1 MDSDTIAVK
10 APSEVETSADSEAA
24 LRKCGEASEEPS
36 LGEKGMAAEVLDS
49 GRGEKT
55 PAPSRR
61 LRGRPT
67 GITKNRPTTL
77 RIEPP
82 TGREDMA
89 TLISMINSLRE
100 IVIQQEETIKE
111 MQEENR
117 KEHQENKKEH
127 QKNTAALKTELK
139 SIKAIVQETTV
150 RQPTY
155 SEIAAR
161 GVQPTN
167 GIVSPA
173 SKANNGRTSGSP
185 TGGTPTNRVR
195 DGRAVCINLAA
206 AKADKT
212 DYMATR
218 ANLQRGLDNHK
229 VTEGLKVVMLRPGP
243 ADRLDVIFETAD
255 QADKARQHRNWATS
269 SIPGSRIQPAEWG
282 AIKLSGVPKSS
293 VLRED
298 GKTIIESFAEAFQKD
313 NTTDGMDATVM
324 QSRWLSRRDPV
335 RKLGS
340 LVIWLRNKGTAE
352 RLLEYGTAMLGAVR
366 VFCSR
371 YEARNQHMPCFNCG
385 DYRHKQAACKSA
397 KKCAICSEPHDW
409 RACLN
414 KDNPKCP
421 QCSGA
426 HRVFDDKCPRHPQH
440 RSYLARQNA
449 NRAMPGKATS
459 TAKAPEVEM
468 TDATSNS
475 LC

>member
-10 APSEVETSADSEAA
+10 AASEVGTSAEAEAA
-24 LRKCGEASEEPS
+24 LRKCGEASGEPS
-36 LGEKGMAAEVLDS
+36 LGEKEMAAEVLD
-49 GRGEKT
+49 GGGGERT
-55 PAPSRR
+55 PAPPRR
-61 LRGRPT
+61 LRSRPT

-117 KEHQENKKEH
+117 QGHQENKKEH
-127 QKNTAALKTELK
+127 QKNTAELK
-139 SIKAIVQETTV
+139 SIKAIMQDTTV
-150 RQPTY
+150 RKPTY

-161 GVQPTN
+161 GIQPTN
-167 GIVSPA
+167 GISSLSP
-173 SKANNGRTSGSP
+173 KANNSRTSGSP
-185 TGGTPTNRVR
+185 TGGIPTNRLR
-195 DGRAVCINLAA
+195 DGRAICINLAA
-206 AKADKT
+206 AKTDKT
-212 DYMATR
+212 DYTAIR
-218 ANLQRGLDNHK
+218 ANLQRGLDNYK
-229 VTEGLKVVMLRPGP
+229 VTEGLKIVMLRPGP

-298 GKTIIESFAEAFQKD
+298 GKTIVESFAEAFQKD

-324 QSRWLSRRDPV
+324 QSRWLSRPDPI

-352 RLLEYGTAMLGAVR
+352 RLLEYGTALLGAVG

-409 RACLN
+409 RACPN

-440 RSYLARQNA
+440 RAHLARQHA
-449 NRAMPGKATS
+449 NRAEQGKATS

-468 TDATSNS
+468 TDATFNS